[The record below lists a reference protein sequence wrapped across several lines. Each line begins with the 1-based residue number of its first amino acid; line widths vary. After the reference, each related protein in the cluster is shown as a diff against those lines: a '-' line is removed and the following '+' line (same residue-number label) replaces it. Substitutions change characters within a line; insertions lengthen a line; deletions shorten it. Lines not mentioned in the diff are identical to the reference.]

1 MLSKRIRNKVARLR
15 EDNRSGAADIT
26 LAAIRIFRDYLRTC
40 DVKDKG
46 EFLQDVRELCG
57 GVMFVQS
64 AMFSVRNTCFDIL
77 SALSRYRNGDDLDR
91 AKLQLDKKLEK
102 LARHISHAHERIA
115 DDFSRVLPKNARLL
129 TISYSSTVTGVLKEL
144 KRRGKEFEVIAM
156 ESRPMLE
163 GRRTAEELARST
175 IKTTLIADA
184 ALGQYVKEVDA
195 AVVGADTVYIDGSA
209 ANKVGTY
216 PLAVCLREARKPLYV
231 LADSFKISTENSRS
245 FIIEEREADE
255 LLKNPVRGLSVR
267 NFYFELVPARYIS
280 AIITEK
286 WIISPRRFG
295 KLIKSQ
301 HSATRT

>member
-15 EDNRSGAADIT
+15 EDNQSGAADIT
-26 LAAIRIFRDYLRTC
+26 LSAIRIFREYLRTC

-57 GVMFVQS
+57 GVMFVQA
-64 AMFSVRNTCFDIL
+64 AMFSVRNTCFDLL
-77 SALSRYRNGDDLDR
+77 SALSRYRNGDDIEK
-91 AKLQLDKKLEK
+91 AKHHLDKKLEK
-102 LARHISHAHERIA
+102 LAHHISHARERIA
-115 DDFSRVLPKNARLL
+115 DNVSRVLPKNARLL

-163 GRRTAEELARST
+163 GRRTAAELAKSR

-195 AVVGADTVYIDGSA
+195 AVVGADTIYTDGSA

-216 PLAVCLREARKPLYV
+216 PLAVCLRAVGKPLYV
-231 LADSFKISTENSRS
+231 LADSFKISTESSRS
-245 FIIEEREADE
+245 FMIEERDADE
-255 LLKNPVRGLSVR
+255 LLEGPVRGLSVK

-286 WIISPRRFG
+286 GFTSSRRLG
-295 KLIKSQ
+295 KLIK
-301 HSATRT
+301 

>member
-26 LAAIRIFRDYLRTC
+26 LAAIRIFREYLRTC
-40 DVKDKG
+40 DVEDKG
-46 EFLQDVRELCG
+46 EFLQDLRELCG
-57 GVMFVQS
+57 GVMFVQA

-77 SALSRYRNGDDLDR
+77 SALSRYRNGNDLEK
-91 AKLQLDKKLEK
+91 AKHQLDKKLEK
-102 LARHISHAHERIA
+102 LAYRISHAHEKIA
-115 DDFSRVLPKNARLL
+115 DNFSRVLAKDARLL
-129 TISYSSTVTGVLKEL
+129 TISYSSTVTAVLKEL
-144 KRRGKEFEVIAM
+144 KRRGKKFEMIVM
-156 ESRPMLE
+156 ESRPMVE
-163 GRRTAEELARST
+163 GRRTAEELAKSR

-231 LADSFKISTENSRS
+231 LADSFKISTESSRS
-245 FIIEEREADE
+245 FMIEERDADE
-255 LLKNPVRGLSVR
+255 LLKKPVRGLSVK

-286 WIISPRRFG
+286 GATSSRRFG
-295 KLIKSQ
+295 KLIK
-301 HSATRT
+301 